1 MAEAKTK
8 KQLAREELAYRR
20 RKEAATRSLHEF
32 VRQAWHVMEPEVPFL
47 DNWHIK
53 GICEHLEAVADGR
66 IKNLLVNVPPGTC
79 KSYLTCVFWPAW
91 VWTTRPGKRF
101 MLSSYSEDLSM
112 RDSLRTR
119 KLLGS
124 EWYQER
130 WPLAFSESQD
140 TKGKFENVEGGW
152 RMIGSVTGKGTG
164 EHPDYLV
171 ADDPH
176 NVLQAESDADRQTVT
191 RWIEGV
197 LLTRGLVRDV
207 GRVLIMQRL
216 HMQDASGVVLE
227 KGGWTHICLPMR
239 YEAPEWK
246 VVNNKPQLGQPRMK
260 PTPLGWTDPRTEDG
274 ELLWPEAYPEDKVRT
289 LEVNLGLYGTAGQL
303 QQRPSPRGGGTFRR
317 EWFEVL
323 ASAPSCLRMV
333 RYWDKAGT
341 KGGSGAESAGV
352 LVGEYEDAAAALP
365 ALRLKYVVLDAVVFR
380 KAAAEREAVIKQ
392 TAALDRQNYPGNI
405 VETWVEQEPG
415 SGGKESAESTVGN
428 LAGFVCKIER
438 VTGAKEVRAEPLAS
452 QASVGKVKVVA
463 ASWTGQFLDE
473 LEHFPNGRLKDMVD
487 AAGGAF
493 NKMFEPQGSWSAKD
507 LPPVVR
513 REDPDDLELDT
524 REAFEAD
531 LSV

>member
-8 KQLAREELAYRR
+8 KQLARDELNYRR
-20 RKEAATRSLHEF
+20 LKEAATRSLHEF
-32 VRQAWHVMEPEVPFL
+32 VRQAWPVLEPEVPFL

-66 IKNLLVNVPPGTC
+66 VKNLLVNVPPGTC
-79 KSYLTCVFWPAW
+79 KSYLVCVFWPAW

-101 MLSSYSEDLSM
+101 MFSSYSEDLSM
-112 RDSLRTR
+112 RDSMRTR
-119 KLLGS
+119 KLLAS
-124 EWYQER
+124 EWYQNR

-140 TKGKFENVEGGW
+140 TKGNFENINGGW
-152 RMIGSVTGKGTG
+152 RIIGSVSGKGVG
-164 EHPDYLV
+164 QHPDFQT

-191 RWIEGV
+191 RWVEGV
-197 LLTRGLVRDV
+197 FLTRGIVRDV
-207 GRVLIMQRL
+207 GRVVIMQRL
-216 HMQDASGVVLE
+216 HMQDASGVLIE

-239 YEAPEWK
+239 YEAPEAK
-246 VVNNKPQLGQPRMK
+246 LVKGVRVEKPRME
-260 PTPLGWTDPRTEDG
+260 PTPLGWQDPRKLDG
-274 ELLWPEAYPEDKVRT
+274 ELLWPSAYPEPKVAT
-289 LEVNLGLYGTAGQL
+289 LEANLGLYGTAGQL

-323 ASAPSCLRMV
+323 TTAPACLRMT

-352 LVGEYEDAAAALP
+352 LVGEYEDAGAKLP
-365 ALRLKYVVLDAVVFR
+365 AMRLKYVVLDAVVFR

-392 TAALDRQNYPGNI
+392 TAALDRANYPDNV

-452 QASVGKVKVVA
+452 QASVGKVKVLA
-463 ASWTGQFLDE
+463 AEWTGKFLDE

-493 NKMFEPQGSWSAKD
+493 NKMFEPTGAWTAES
-507 LPPVVR
+507 LPP
-513 REDPDDLELDT
+513 EEAGAADDELGT
-524 REAFEAD
+524 RDAFEAD
-531 LSV
+531 LTV